1 MDQIKPK
8 WVPGEHS
15 SLAEPLLAA
24 AVLPQHSEQLLGRH
38 GAVARYA
45 VHLCQTQ
52 LPRQEV
58 HVTGQC
64 AQSARVKC
72 YYCGFQIN
80 Y

>member
-8 WVPGEHS
+8 SCPEEHS

-45 VHLCQTQ
+45 VHLCQSQ

-58 HVTGQC
+58 HIAGQG
-64 AQSARVKC
+64 AQPASKT
-72 YYCGFQIN
+72 IN
-80 Y
+80 C